1 MAGDPRTMMSNRV
14 GGSSRV
20 IAAMAGIVVV
30 AAVLGGAVGFTS
42 RPPSPTPHRVPTS
55 PTSATLRAAELYQQ
69 ALNTIAAA
77 VGFHY
82 VAIFAGTET
91 IVGDAGRAVGRQVV
105 TFKSTYGLEAFELL
119 IDSNGTLYFQGNAA
133 AVEDQL
139 GVPAP
144 KTSNVENRWVSLSH
158 SDGPYSELA
167 AGMTV
172 ADQGVFVPM
181 IPISTATVRVDGRTA
196 TQISGTVT
204 GADDPVSTALLDI
217 DTSSHAPLAYSSITA
232 STGASAT
239 STVTFT
245 AWGQAV
251 SLNPPEV
258 AIAWSTV
265 GASTPP
271 DGYGGG

>member
-1 MAGDPRTMMSNRV
+1 MTPNRV
-14 GGSSRV
+14 GGSFR
-20 IAAMAGIVVV
+20 IIGAMVGIVVA
-30 AAVLGGAVGFTS
+30 AAVLGAAVGFTS
-42 RPPSPTPHRVPTS
+42 RPASPVPHRVPTS
-55 PTSATLRAAELYQQ
+55 PTAASLRAAELYQRT
-69 ALNTIAAA
+69 LNTIAAA

-82 VAIFAGTET
+82 VAIFSGTET
-91 IVGDAGRAVGRQVV
+91 IVGDAGRALGRQVV

-119 IDSNGTLYFQGNAA
+119 IDSNGTVYFQGNAP

-139 GVPAP
+139 GVAAST
-144 KTSNVENRWVSLSH
+144 TSNVDNRWVSLSPA
-158 SDGPYSELA
+158 DGPYSELA

-181 IPISTATVRVDGRTA
+181 TPIATATVRVDGRTA
-196 TQISGTVT
+196 IQISGTAA

-217 DTSSHAPLAYSSITA
+217 DPNSHAPLAYSSTSA
-232 STGASAT
+232 STTGSAS

-251 SLNPPEV
+251 SLNLPEA
-258 AIAWSTV
+258 AIAWSTL